1 MIIVI
6 SGPSGSGKS
15 TLAGLFEVKGFKRII
30 TSTSRSRR
38 LNDPEGQYF
47 YVSEEEWDDNDY
59 ICLTNYGGNKYG
71 IDKGYLD
78 EINKDLNYIVVL
90 DESGLKELK
99 EYYGNVYGFYLNVVE
114 KTCRERMS
122 QRGDTPQNIEERIAY
137 DKKHGRFNYLIDDD
151 DIYDQAF
158 FGEEHPS
165 VIMRQIMDYF
175 NNNPDSE
182 ETIDEGEQI
191 LAMLHKK

>member
-1 MIIVI
+1 
-6 SGPSGSGKS
+6 
-15 TLAGLFEVKGFKRII
+15 
-30 TSTSRSRR
+30 
-38 LNDPEGQYF
+38 
-47 YVSEEEWDDNDY
+47 
-59 ICLTNYGGNKYG
+59 
-71 IDKGYLD
+71 
-78 EINKDLNYIVVL
+78 
-90 DESGLKELK
+90 
-99 EYYGNVYGFYLNVVE
+99 
-114 KTCRERMS
+114 MS
-122 QRGDTPQNIEERIAY
+122 QRGDAPQNIEERIAY
-137 DKKHGRFNYLIDDD
+137 DKEHGRFNYLIDDN